1 MPPGPPSFPSF
12 VYRRLD
18 CVLPL
23 SFRVGDFITPKL
35 QLIRK
40 CFHVD
45 GISKREKSLFCAA
58 SYSLMRVVVT
68 VVGGEHHFCK
78 VAGQTADRP
87 TDRPTPTS
95 GEWEKVEIEWMG
107 IVLRAVSVRVRR
119 RPCRKEMS
127 RTDLLL
133 VQYEAE

>member
-40 CFHVD
+40 YFHVD
-45 GISKREKSLFCAA
+45 GISKREKSLFLRGLVLPHACCCHRGGWRA
-58 SYSLMRVVVT
+58 SFLQSCRPN
-68 VVGGEHHFCK
+68 G
-78 VAGQTADRP
+78 RP